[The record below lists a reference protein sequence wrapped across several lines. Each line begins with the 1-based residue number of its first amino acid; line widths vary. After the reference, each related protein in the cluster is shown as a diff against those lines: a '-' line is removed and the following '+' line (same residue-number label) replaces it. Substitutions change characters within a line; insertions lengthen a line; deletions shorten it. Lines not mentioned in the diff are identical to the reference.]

1 MVDPGSAHHIRAGR
15 QWETIS
21 AYCRAGQLIYVFDSG
36 HAGTRTGADRQTND
50 IPTQPLANYGNKG
63 GTSCRF
69 DQPEFPYAPRPYWVH
84 WGPLLGVSAA
94 KASQTQFHGL
104 PQLGVPP

>member
-1 MVDPGSAHHIRAGR
+1 MLGLEQA
-15 QWETIS
+15 
-21 AYCRAGQLIYVFDSG
+21 
-36 HAGTRTGADRQTND
+36 RTDRHE

-104 PQLGVPP
+104 PLLGVPP